1 MLIMKI
7 LTSES
12 FSRTNQKTLS
22 QKNKNEVKM
31 RDKWQHREQ
40 LRRFKRAG
48 KFEVT
53 RVYQPENLEISTSFK
68 LKTVNFIG

>member
-1 MLIMKI
+1 
-7 LTSES
+7 
-12 FSRTNQKTLS
+12 
-22 QKNKNEVKM
+22 M
-31 RDKWQHREQ
+31 RDKWPHPEQ

-53 RVYQPENLEISTSFK
+53 RVYQPENLEISISFK